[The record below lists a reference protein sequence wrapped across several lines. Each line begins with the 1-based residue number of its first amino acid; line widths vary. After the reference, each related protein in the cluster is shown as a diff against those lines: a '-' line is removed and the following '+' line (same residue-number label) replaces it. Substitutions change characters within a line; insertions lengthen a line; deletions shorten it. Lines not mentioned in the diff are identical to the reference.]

1 LRSWLTRRK
10 PTESDMDKVDRM
22 LGPDGDWAFAV
33 LRVTGVDRPA
43 DPSAAYDG
51 CRVSGVLVFDL
62 RPAEA
67 VQEQYLRVPTAKWL
81 RPDDE
86 VPVVVRWSYL
96 AARRAGAVSVLWDKL
111 PERAALQASSAGD
124 LAAQLRGV
132 HARPAEGDRYR
143 AGSIDDPDR
152 PLPGS
157 PGGGTTVQQAE
168 ALLYSGVPATAAV
181 LSVADVKV
189 PRLLRATVPVGA
201 TIADLT
207 LRVTP
212 PDGEA
217 YDVRTRIGFSNPHRR
232 SVVAQMGATLPIR
245 IDPADPV
252 KVAVDT
258 VALGF
263 APDRR

>member
-1 LRSWLTRRK
+1 
-10 PTESDMDKVDRM
+10 M

-62 RPAEA
+62 RPAEP
-67 VQEQYLRVPTAKWL
+67 VQGQYLRVPTAKWL

-86 VPVVVRWSYL
+86 VPVVVRLSYL

-124 LAAQLRGV
+124 LAAQLRGA
-132 HARPAEGDRYR
+132 HAQPAAGDRYR
-143 AGSIDDPDR
+143 AGSIDDPTAVTGLAGR
-152 PLPGS
+152 RRHGA
-157 PGGGTTVQQAE
+157 QAE
-168 ALLYSGVPATAAV
+168 ALLLQRRAGDRGRAVGRGRQGAAAV
-181 LSVADVKV
+181 ARS
-189 PRLLRATVPVGA
+189 VPVGA

-232 SVVAQMGATLPIR
+232 SVVAQMGATLPVR

-263 APDRR
+263 AQTAAGAGGAQPPSGTAMVGFMLSR